1 MKEVTPA
8 STSAT
13 EAAVIPE
20 ISIKDDL
27 LSEVIKNGFR
37 KSKHSSIVLV
47 AESDVTGGAQG
58 VADRIKKE
66 HPEYDV
72 RVVVLGH
79 MQRGGSPSAQDRIL
93 ASRMGAAAIEA
104 LLEEQRN
111 LMVGIVNDEIVYVPF
126 SKAIRDDKPINM
138 KLISTLRTLSI

>member
-1 MKEVTPA
+1 
-8 STSAT
+8 
-13 EAAVIPE
+13 
-20 ISIKDDL
+20 
-27 LSEVIKNGFR
+27 
-37 KSKHSSIVLV
+37 
-47 AESDVTGGAQG
+47 
-58 VADRIKKE
+58 
-66 HPEYDV
+66 
-72 RVVVLGH
+72 

>member
-1 MKEVTPA
+1 MVL
-8 STSAT
+8 SAG
-13 EAAVIPE
+13 
-20 ISIKDDL
+20 IK
-27 LSEVIKNGFR
+27 
-37 KSKHSSIVLV
+37 
-47 AESDVTGGAQG
+47 
-58 VADRIKKE
+58 
-66 HPEYDV
+66 YDA

-79 MQRGGSPSAQDRIL
+79 MQRGGTPSAQDRIL

-126 SKAIRDDKPINM
+126 TKAIRDDKPINM

>member
-1 MKEVTPA
+1 V
-8 STSAT
+8 
-13 EAAVIPE
+13 
-20 ISIKDDL
+20 
-27 LSEVIKNGFR
+27 
-37 KSKHSSIVLV
+37 
-47 AESDVTGGAQG
+47 
-58 VADRIKKE
+58 KKE

-126 SKAIRDDKPINM
+126 TKAIRDDKPINM

>member
-1 MKEVTPA
+1 
-8 STSAT
+8 
-13 EAAVIPE
+13 
-20 ISIKDDL
+20 
-27 LSEVIKNGFR
+27 
-37 KSKHSSIVLV
+37 

>member
-1 MKEVTPA
+1 
-8 STSAT
+8 
-13 EAAVIPE
+13 
-20 ISIKDDL
+20 
-27 LSEVIKNGFR
+27 
-37 KSKHSSIVLV
+37 V
-47 AESDVTGGAQG
+47 AERV
-58 VADRIKKE
+58 KKE

-126 SKAIRDDKPINM
+126 TKAIRDDKPINM